1 MMCFSECISA
11 LKWQVITLLKA
22 LYGKKV
28 ACMNTTRG
36 PWSFTRELSLN
47 KRTIPLLLGGYRIED
62 IILWK
67 KISPH
72 PDNLPCSMG
81 LQVNSSIWGAFFQ
94 SLVSAINC
102 VVRFS
107 ILSERIHLNHLNL
120 HAPNNVQMLKSYS
133 LFFSYA
139 ILIQSWVSPLVI
151 PHNRTNESLGTS
163 LLTVFSVKG

>member
-1 MMCFSECISA
+1 
-11 LKWQVITLLKA
+11 
-22 LYGKKV
+22 
-28 ACMNTTRG
+28 
-36 PWSFTRELSLN
+36 
-47 KRTIPLLLGGYRIED
+47 
-62 IILWK
+62 
-67 KISPH
+67 
-72 PDNLPCSMG
+72 MG
-81 LQVNSSIWGAFFQ
+81 LQVNSCIWGAFFQ
-94 SLVSAINC
+94 SSSLVSAINC

-163 LLTVFSVKG
+163 LLTVFSVKGSRFIWTPVQLPESCIFQWRRKRMLYHSTLAWVCGEIRSKPSAKPISLDT